1 MIVIIQAQLRLWPN
15 TSGLGK
21 GQCKVCKVCLA
32 GKAVKAGELSVDLLW
47 FYLVYLAGH
56 VVTKTQPKN
65 IPSVSIGIG
74 PEQ

>member
-1 MIVIIQAQLRLWPN
+1 M
-15 TSGLGK
+15 
-21 GQCKVCKVCLA
+21 CKECLA